1 MEERE
6 NTNSIIEATLNAP
19 GMGAGSKR
27 GESRRAAAAQ
37 AVEATGER
45 RKLLPRYCLQQI
57 RFVPESPP
65 LPQ

>member
-19 GMGAGSKR
+19 GMGASSKR

-37 AVEATGER
+37 AVEATGEG
-45 RKLLPRYCLQQI
+45 RKLLLRCLQQTQC
-57 RFVPESPP
+57 VPELPP
-65 LPQ
+65 LPH